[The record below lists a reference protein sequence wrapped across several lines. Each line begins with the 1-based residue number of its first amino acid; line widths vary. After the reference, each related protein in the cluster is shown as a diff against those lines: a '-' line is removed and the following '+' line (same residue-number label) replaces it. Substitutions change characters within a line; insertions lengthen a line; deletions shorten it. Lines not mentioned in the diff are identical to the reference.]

1 MVGQSDDSDPN
12 DSDPNDSDPND
23 SDPNDSDP
31 NASDPNDSDP
41 NDSDPNDSDP
51 NGGRYVPSSALNFA
65 LRCERSAIANAN
77 GPCSRNSMIVTEPV
91 GQSKR

>member
-31 NASDPNDSDP
+31 NDSDP
-41 NDSDPNDSDP
+41 IRS
-51 NGGRYVPSSALNFA
+51 PSTDYWEWPLQ
-65 LRCERSAIANAN
+65 
-77 GPCSRNSMIVTEPV
+77 PV
-91 GQSKR
+91 RPRFGAHYLE